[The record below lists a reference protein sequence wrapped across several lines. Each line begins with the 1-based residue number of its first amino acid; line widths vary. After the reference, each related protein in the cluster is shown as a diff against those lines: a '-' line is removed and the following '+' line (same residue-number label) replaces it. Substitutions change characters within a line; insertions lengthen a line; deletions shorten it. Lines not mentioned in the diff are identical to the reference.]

1 MGEIEV
7 LVREF
12 DDFRHLTTAYDEV
25 GAQRLDLS
33 RYVGRW
39 VCDREGFEPSPA
51 CVLRPLAE
59 AMDVVRAGFEELADE
74 FGRRWS
80 RGRDAIM
87 ASERALRAAELDV
100 VLDLRRLAERLE
112 AA

>member
-1 MGEIEV
+1 MDGIEV

-12 DDFRHLTTAYDEV
+12 EDFRHLLAAYDEV
-25 GAQRLDLS
+25 GAQRHELT
-33 RYVGRW
+33 RYADRW

-74 FGRRWS
+74 FGRRWATH
-80 RGRDAIM
+80 REAVA
-87 ASERALRAAELDV
+87 ASERALHAAEHEV
-100 VLDLRRLAERLE
+100 VHDLRRLAQRLE
-112 AA
+112 VA